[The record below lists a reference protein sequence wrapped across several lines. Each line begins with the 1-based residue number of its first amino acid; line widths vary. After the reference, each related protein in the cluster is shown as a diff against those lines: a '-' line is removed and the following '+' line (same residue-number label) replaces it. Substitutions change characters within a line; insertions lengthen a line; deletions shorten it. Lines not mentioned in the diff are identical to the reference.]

1 MTTSTAP
8 TQLAAKPQTSAE
20 AAVKKNR
27 FWSWL
32 IFVAGALYFLVP
44 LAATFY
50 WSLRA
55 EKDKLGFEAYRRL
68 FADTNFLP
76 SFSESIVNA
85 IAAILLGYA
94 AITKAATCRRI
105 HHAAAVRDPGGGT
118 RIRPHSPLQSATAAA
133 DGHL

>member
-8 TQLAAKPQTSAE
+8 AQLAAKAPTSAK
-20 AAVKKNR
+20 AAVRKNR

-32 IFVAGALYFLVP
+32 IFVVGALYFLVP

-55 EKDKLGFEAYRRL
+55 KKDVLSLEAYRRL
-68 FADTNFLP
+68 FADSNFLP

-85 IAAILLGYA
+85 IAANLLSLL
-94 AITKAATCRRI
+94 II
-105 HHAAAVRDPGGGT
+105 VP
-118 RIRPHSPLQSATAAA
+118 TA
-133 DGHL
+133 